1 MSPEKLVNREIPFFS
16 ASISSSDDLMLDP
29 APKQNL
35 IGFSMDTFGVLIL
48 IIVSLD
54 IFVRISVGSVA
65 RLELG
70 AAVDSVIALTPFEVE
85 AFLGTPVVGSATV
98 FVGNTV
104 GTSFCSFFS
113 CLLVTEASV
122 DFSFCASF
130 SCLLVE
136 SSVDI
141 PVLVGESVEALLGA
155 PVGFFVGFISVG

>member
-29 APKQNL
+29 APEQNL

-85 AFLGTPVVGSATV
+85 VFLGTPVVGSATV

-113 CLLVTEASV
+113 CLLVEASV
-122 DFSFCASF
+122 GF
-130 SCLLVE
+130 
-136 SSVDI
+136 